1 MNFKSLIKTLIGS
14 LLLIAFTAG
23 TIALFSSASRAP
35 TAAGSMTPSLQA
47 VESFATATPVPTS
60 TEPLIPS
67 PSPTAISTP
76 TIEPTARFYE
86 GYAVTDTMPGG
97 ITVLSK
103 HEIIVVPNPV
113 KSAPTEWK
121 IYQDPFYAYTVA
133 YPPEWFLTA
142 PPSNAIEAAKAAG
155 AKQVLG
161 LGITINSVDTSK
173 APGTEAR
180 VLNPQDALGIDI
192 TVDDYPKKPQE
203 TLKEWM
209 TQPYDRVAPEVITSI
224 EEIDFKG
231 LPALLIHHGSLAPG
245 YEKAAY
251 LSIYIAAKDGRVF
264 RFTAAPDPQNTIYF
278 DTFKQILDSFTILEK

>member
-1 MNFKSLIKTLIGS
+1 MNLKSLIQTLIGS

-35 TAAGSMTPSLQA
+35 TAAGSMTPGSQA
-47 VESFATATPVPTS
+47 AESFTTATPIPTS
-60 TEPLIPS
+60 TEPPVPS
-67 PSPTAISTP
+67 PSPITISAP

-86 GYAVTDTMPGG
+86 GYAVTDTTPGG

-103 HEIIVVPNPV
+103 NEIIVVPNPV
-113 KSAPTEWK
+113 KSAPAEWK
-121 IYQDPFYAYTVA
+121 IYQDPFYNYTVA

-142 PPSNAIEAAKAAG
+142 PPPNAIEAAKAAG

-203 TLKEWM
+203 SLKEWM

-231 LPALLIHHGSLAPG
+231 LPALSIHHGSSAPG
-245 YEKAAY
+245 YEKSTF

-264 RFTAAPDPQNTIYF
+264 RVTAAPDPKTTIYPEVYQ
-278 DTFKQILDSFTILEK
+278 QILDSFTILDN

>member
-1 MNFKSLIKTLIGS
+1 MNPKSLMTTLMSS
-14 LLLIAFTAG
+14 LLLIALTAG
-23 TIALFSSASRAP
+23 AIALFSSASRAP
-35 TAAGSMTPSLQA
+35 TAAGSMTPSSQA
-47 VESFATATPVPTS
+47 AESFATATPVPIS
-60 TEPLIPS
+60 TEPPIPT
-67 PSPTAISTP
+67 PSPTTISTP
-76 TIEPTARFYE
+76 TIEPTIRFQE
-86 GYAVTDTMPGG
+86 GYAVTDTTPGG

-113 KSAPTEWK
+113 KSAPAEWK
-121 IYQDPFYAYTVA
+121 IYQDPFYTYTVA

-142 PPSNAIEAAKAAG
+142 PPPNAIEAAKAAG

-161 LGITINSVDTSK
+161 LGIMINSVDTSK
-173 APGTEAR
+173 APGTET
-180 VLNPQDALGIDI
+180 VTLNPQDSLGIEI

-224 EEIDFKG
+224 EETDFKG
-231 LPALLIHHGSLAPG
+231 LPALFVHHGSLAPG
-245 YEKAAY
+245 YEKAAH

-264 RFTAAPDPQNTIYF
+264 RVTAAPDPQNTIYF